1 MTFSTKLVPVSKNSF
16 NYARKNWYLFSTV
29 KTATIMEVYFYKN
42 LRKLEAVAESDKI
55 LSKERKNAFKS

>member
-29 KTATIMEVYFYKN
+29 KTATIMEVNFYK
-42 LRKLEAVAESDKI
+42 I
-55 LSKERKNAFKS
+55 LTKERKNAFKS